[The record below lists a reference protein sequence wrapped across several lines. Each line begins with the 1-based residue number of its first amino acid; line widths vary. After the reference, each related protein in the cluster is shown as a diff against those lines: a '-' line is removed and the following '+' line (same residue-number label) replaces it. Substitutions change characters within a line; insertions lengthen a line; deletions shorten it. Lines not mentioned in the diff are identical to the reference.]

1 MPHGICEQYFMRT
14 ILNDNRYLSSSFIN
28 IRNIAIVYH
37 LFYRTCNA
45 LPLCFNS
52 IGNNNNDSAH
62 KNKAATQQT
71 AKQQPAAKVVKKTG
85 QTNNK
90 KQSVNTKAV
99 TPKKSTAQ
107 QQPSKSKNVTSDHK
121 STDSK
126 YDKNHKS

>member
-1 MPHGICEQYFMRT
+1 MKKLIISLMLATSSCVAMMGSANAALHDSSKHSVQVQ
-14 ILNDNRYLSSSFIN
+14 NHKDDN
-28 IRNIAIVYH
+28 
-37 LFYRTCNA
+37 
-45 LPLCFNS
+45 
-52 IGNNNNDSAH
+52 SAH

-71 AKQQPAAKVVKKTG
+71 AKQQPAAKVVKKAD

-99 TPKKSTAQ
+99 TPKKPTAQ
-107 QQPSKSKNVTSDHK
+107 QQPSKSKNVTSAHK